1 MFNLKKTKFIMR
13 LSYTIATFVVVTAAN
28 YSVAQLAVQARFDA
42 CKSKIC
48 IPLYYINMFAIG

>member
-1 MFNLKKTKFIMR
+1 MR
-13 LSYTIATFVVVTAAN
+13 LSYTIATFLVVTAAN